1 MSDPR
6 VDRWLDN
13 LGLVEYAAVFAESQI
28 DWGVLP
34 DLTERDLEA
43 LRVRIG
49 HRKKL
54 VRAIAKLAKNDVW
67 LANAEPGMSDSDNV
81 PPLAPDTPTQYRRD
95 VPPLNAE
102 RRQLTV
108 MFCDMVGSTALAGNL
123 DPEDMREVLRSFHD
137 ACAQVID
144 EYDGCVAQYLGDGNL
159 AYFGYPLAHE
169 DDAERA
175 VRAGMSIVAA
185 MDELN
190 ESLRGIYDVNISVRV
205 GIATGLVVV
214 GGLVRDGH
222 SRESTAIGETPNLA
236 ARLQSLAEPNAIV
249 IASAT
254 RGLLGERFEYR
265 DLGNHRMKGF
275 SKPIQVWQ
283 VVDRLD
289 VEPDFDLPR
298 QAQMTPFVNRETEVA
313 LLLDRWGLVRDGE
326 GQLIMVSGEPGIGKS
341 RIALA
346 LQSRIAKEAHSV
358 VRYHCSPF
366 HRNSALHPIVE
377 QITRAAR
384 LDRQDSDARKLDK
397 LESLFAKIG
406 LRGDKSI
413 PLFATLLSIST
424 EGRYPQT
431 DLSPQ
436 RQKES
441 ILQALVDA
449 LEAYACIRPLL
460 VVFQDVHWI
469 DPTSREFLDLLVDRI
484 PNLPILVLVNFR
496 PEFVPSWS
504 GHRCATLLSLNRL
517 STKAST
523 ELVLNITHGKAL
535 PASVIDQFISK
546 TDGVPLFV
554 EELTKTVLNTDLLRE
569 RDGVYVMNGPL
580 PPRAIP
586 STIQDSLMAR
596 LDQLGPHKETAQIG
610 SVIGRQFSHD
620 LLAAIT
626 SAGEERLQEALAAL
640 VNSELV
646 FSRGT
651 PPEALYTFKH
661 ALVRD
666 AAYESLLLSK
676 RKALHGRIATAIES
690 RFPHTVEANPQILA
704 NHFCEAGNIPTAVHY
719 WLKAAESAS
728 ARSACVEAANH
739 LDAGLEAIQGLAETT
754 ERNTLELRLRIPLG
768 AALIAVKGAGS
779 PEVERTYARALELC
793 EELPESQLHFA
804 ALWGWWR
811 ISMDFQ
817 TGRERADR
825 LLQLANNLE
834 NPDLRLQAH
843 HCLWATTFNLGDQA
857 ATRKH
862 IEEGLN
868 LYDEPRHR
876 SHASIYGGHDAR
888 VCALGEA
895 ALALWL
901 LGFPDQA
908 LARIHLA
915 NASADAL
922 AHAGSRLHAMDI
934 SVMLHR
940 YLRDVKRVR
949 ELVGTMIAFSEEKG
963 FPDHLA
969 KGRIFKGWADVLLDK
984 SAAGLEELRNGIAAQ
999 RAIGT
1004 KEDFPVYFEMMAKAC
1019 QVLNQ
1024 PERGLSELEEGFAL
1038 ADASGIHYWDAELH
1052 RRKGELLLAV
1062 CESNAEE
1069 AEACHLKALM
1079 ISRQQGTRSLELRS
1093 SISLSRLWRKQGRT
1107 GEASGLLSS
1116 VYDGFTEGAGTPDLK
1131 EALDL
1136 LENLKKRAS

>member
-6 VDRWLDN
+6 VDRWLDS
-13 LGLVEYAAVFAESQI
+13 LGLVEYAAVFADSRI

-54 VRAIAKLAKNDVW
+54 VRAIAKLVESDDW
-67 LANAEPGMSDSDNV
+67 FLSAEPGMSDSATA
-81 PPLAPDTPTQYRRD
+81 PPLVPDTAIQRR
-95 VPPLNAE
+95 PKGSPLSAE

-108 MFCDMVGSTALAGNL
+108 MFCDMVGSTALAGEL

-137 ACAQVID
+137 VCARVIR
-144 EYDGCVAQYLGDGNL
+144 EYDGFVAQYLGDGSL

-175 VRAGMSIVAA
+175 VRAGLAIVAA
-185 MDELN
+185 MDDLN
-190 ESLRGIYDVNISVRV
+190 RSLPGANKATISVRI

-214 GGLVRDGH
+214 GNLVGNGN

-236 ARLQSLAEPNAIV
+236 ARLQSVAEPNTIV
-249 IASAT
+249 IAPVT
-254 RGLLGERFEYR
+254 RTLLGERFEYR
-265 DLGNHRMKGF
+265 DLGNHPMKGF

-283 VVDRLD
+283 VIDRRDL
-289 VEPDFDLPR
+289 EPDFDLPR
-298 QAQMTPFVNRETEVA
+298 LGQMTPFVNRETEVA
-313 LLLDRWGLVRDGE
+313 LLLDRWGLVREGE
-326 GQLIMVSGEPGIGKS
+326 GQLILVSGEPGIGKS
-341 RIALA
+341 RIALT
-346 LQSRIAKEAHSV
+346 LQDRIANDAHAV

-366 HRNSALHPIVE
+366 HRNSALHPVIE
-377 QITRAAR
+377 QISRAAR
-384 LDRQDSDARKLDK
+384 IDRQETDARKLDK
-397 LESLFAKIG
+397 LESLFAKID
-406 LRGDKSI
+406 LNEDASI
-413 PLFATLLSIST
+413 PLIAALLSIPT

-431 DLSPQ
+431 DMSPQ
-436 RQKES
+436 RQKETT
-441 ILQALVDA
+441 LKFLVDA
-449 LEAYACIRPLL
+449 LEAYANRNPLL

-469 DPTSREFLDLLVDRI
+469 DPTSREFLDLLVERV
-484 PNLPILVLVNFR
+484 PSLPILVLVNFR

-504 GHRCATLLSLNRL
+504 SHRCATLLSLNRL
-517 STKAST
+517 NTKAST
-523 ELVLNITHGKAL
+523 ELVLNITRGKAL
-535 PASVIDQFISK
+535 PPPVIDQFISK

-554 EELTKTVLNTDLLRE
+554 EELTKTVLNTDLLQE
-569 RDGVYVMNGPL
+569 RDDAYVMNGPL

-596 LDQLGPHKETAQIG
+596 LDQLGPYKDLAQLG
-610 SVIGRQFSHD
+610 SVIGRQFSYD
-620 LLAAIT
+620 LMAAIA
-626 SAGEERLQEALAAL
+626 SMEEARLQESLGAL
-640 VNSELV
+640 VDSELM

-651 PPEALYTFKH
+651 PPEAQYTFKH

-676 RKALHGRIATAIES
+676 RKELHGRIATTIENQ
-690 RFPHTVEANPQILA
+690 FPDTVEANPQILA
-704 NHFCEAGNIPTAVHY
+704 HHFCEAGDIPTAVRY

-728 ARSACVEAANH
+728 ARSADVEAANH
-739 LDAGLEAIQGLAETT
+739 LNAGLDAIQGLAKTS
-754 ERNTLELRLRIPLG
+754 ERNLLELQLRIPLG

-779 PEVERTYARALELC
+779 PEVESTYARALELC
-793 EELPESQLHFA
+793 EELPESPLHFA

-825 LLQLANNLE
+825 LLHLAENLE
-834 NPDLRLQAH
+834 DPDLRLQAH
-843 HCLWATTFNLGDQA
+843 HCLWATTFNLGDQT
-857 ATRKH
+857 ATKQH
-862 IEEGLN
+862 IEEGLK
-868 LYDEPRHR
+868 LYDEHRHR

-888 VCALGEA
+888 VCAFGES

-908 LARIHLA
+908 LTRIHQA
-915 NASADAL
+915 DTSADASN
-922 AHAGSRLHAMDI
+922 HAGSRLHAMDI

-940 YLRDVKRVR
+940 YLRDVRRVR
-949 ELVGTMIAFSEEKG
+949 ELAETMIVFSEEKG

-969 KGRIFKGWADVLLDK
+969 KGSIFRGWADVLLEK
-984 SAAGLEELRNGIAAQ
+984 SEFGLEELRKGIAAQ

-1019 QVLNQ
+1019 RVLNQ

-1038 ADASGIHYWDAELH
+1038 AEASGIHYWDAELH
-1052 RRKGELLLAV
+1052 RRKGDLLLAI
-1062 CESNAEE
+1062 CEDNAEE
-1069 AEACHLKALM
+1069 AEACHLKALA
-1079 ISRQQGTRSLELRS
+1079 ISRQQGTKSLELRS
-1093 SISLSRLWRKQGRT
+1093 SISLSRLWQRQGRT
-1107 GEASGLLSS
+1107 DEAIKLLSS
-1116 VYDGFTEGAGTPDLK
+1116 IYGWFTEGVGTPDLR
-1131 EALDL
+1131 EAVDL
-1136 LENLKKRAS
+1136 LESLK